1 MKLIFATCVIAT
13 CATATVL
20 AASKAAAHDFS
31 VGPLDIT
38 HPWSRPTPNG
48 VTVAGGYLSITNRGK
63 TPDRL
68 VAGTSPVASR
78 VEVHEVVNVDGVTKA
93 RPIAGG
99 LEIKPGRTVVFKPG
113 SHRIVLVGLKRPFR
127 VGELVKGTLT
137 FEKAGT
143 VEIEYAVEASPA
155 AQKKT
160 NPANAAAP
168 TPGGAAGS
176 GGTTGMGHHQHH
188 QHHQHHR

>member
-13 CATATVL
+13 CITATVL
-20 AASKAAAHDFS
+20 ANKVAAHDFS
-31 VGPLDIT
+31 VGPLDIA

-63 TPDRL
+63 TTDRL
-68 VAGTSPVASR
+68 IASASPVASR
-78 VEVHEVVNVDGVTKA
+78 VEVHEVVSVDGAMKA

-99 LEIKPGRTVVFKPG
+99 LEIKPGKTVVFKPG

-155 AQKKT
+155 AQKSKG
-160 NPANAAAP
+160 PANAVPAA
-168 TPGGAAGS
+168 GGAS
-176 GGTTGMGHHQHH
+176 PSGTTGMNH